1 MKNNFYALLVLLGA
15 LLSLGAVK
23 SDSVFSP
30 GDHSLTL
37 KILSYNVRNCVGLD
51 KVTDY
56 NRIAGVFN
64 RISADAIAIQELDSA
79 TSRSKGVVVLD
90 ELAAKTGMYPTY
102 GASID
107 FQGGKYGVGIL
118 TKEKPI
124 SWQKIS
130 LPGREE
136 RRSLLLVELKEYV
149 VCCTHFSLTGEDRLA
164 SVDLI
169 NEATKAYAKP
179 VLLAGDL
186 NAEPGTAVTKK
197 LEEHWT
203 MLSNPMEMTFSANN
217 PNRCIDYILLR
228 KDANYRIASLE
239 SQVEAEP
246 VASDHRPLWIKITL
260 QKINKP

>member
-1 MKNNFYALLVLLGA
+1 M
-15 LLSLGAVK
+15 
-23 SDSVFSP
+23 
-30 GDHSLTL
+30 H
-37 KILSYNVRNCVGLD
+37 
-51 KVTDY
+51 
-56 NRIAGVFN
+56 
-64 RISADAIAIQELDSA
+64 
-79 TSRSKGVVVLD
+79 
-90 ELAAKTGMYPTY
+90 PTY
-102 GASID
+102 SASID
-107 FQGGKYGVGIL
+107 FQGGKYGVGML
-118 TKEKPI
+118 TKEQPI
-124 SWQKIS
+124 SWKKIP

-203 MLSNPMEMTFSANN
+203 MLSNPREMTFPANN
-217 PNRCIDYILLR
+217 PSRCIDYILLR
-228 KDANYRIASLE
+228 KDANYRITSME
-239 SQVEAEP
+239 TQVGAEP

-260 QKINKP
+260 QKERQKAETNNH

>member
-1 MKNNFYALLVLLGA
+1 MANSINALILTIGT
-15 LLSLGAVK
+15 LLSLGAAW
-23 SDSVFSP
+23 SGPADQS
-30 GDHSLTL
+30 GGTSLTF
-37 KILSYNVRNCVGLD
+37 KILSYNVRNGVGLD

-56 NRIAGVFN
+56 DRVANVIKRIE
-64 RISADAIAIQELDSA
+64 ADAIAIQELDSA
-79 TSRSKGVVVLD
+79 TSRSKGVVVLTQ
-90 ELAAKTGMYPTY
+90 LAAKTGMHPTY
-102 GASID
+102 SASID
-107 FQGGKYGVGIL
+107 YQGGKYGVGML
-118 TKEKPI
+118 TKEKPV
-124 SWQKIS
+124 SWKKIQ

-203 MLSNPMEMTFSANN
+203 MLSNPREMTFPAND
-217 PNRCIDYILLR
+217 PDRCIDYILIR
-228 KDANYRIASLE
+228 KKANYRIASLE
-239 SQVEAEP
+239 SKVEAEA
-246 VASDHRPLWIKITL
+246 VASDHRPLWVKITL